1 MSDSWKASRSLGK
14 PEDASVPRKRG
25 RTRHLNQVELADRWG
40 LSPRT
45 LENWRWRGEGPPFVK
60 IGRKVVYRL
69 IDVEAYEHEQLRA
82 NTASV
87 REGQGQAPS
96 TGQSVE

>member
-1 MSDSWKASRSLGK
+1 MSDGWKTDPLLEK
-14 PEDASVPRKRG
+14 PEVALVSRKRSP

-69 IDVEAYEHEQLRA
+69 VDVEGYEHEQLRTKTLPVGDA
-82 NTASV
+82 A
-87 REGQGQAPS
+87 GDG
-96 TGQSVE
+96 

>member
-1 MSDSWKASRSLGK
+1 MSDSRKADTSLRT
-14 PEDASVPRKRG
+14 PEEIQLAPKRPN

-69 IDVEAYEHEQLRA
+69 VDVEAYERERLRA
-82 NTASV
+82 NALSV
-87 REGQGQAPS
+87 PP
-96 TGQSVE
+96 

>member
-1 MSDSWKASRSLGK
+1 MSDGWKTDPSLGK
-14 PEDASVPRKRG
+14 PEVALVSRKRSP

-69 IDVEAYEHEQLRA
+69 IDVEAYEHEQLRTKSRPVDGEA
-82 NTASV
+82 D
-87 REGQGQAPS
+87 GC
-96 TGQSVE
+96 

>member
-1 MSDSWKASRSLGK
+1 MSDSRKADTSLRT
-14 PEDASVPRKRG
+14 PEEMQLLPQRTN

-60 IGRKVVYRL
+60 VGRKVVYRL
-69 IDVEAYEHEQLRA
+69 VDVEAYEREQLRT
-82 NTASV
+82 NTLSV
-87 REGQGQAPS
+87 DPGPS
-96 TGQSVE
+96 SD

>member
-1 MSDSWKASRSLGK
+1 MSDSWKTDSPLGKAELALASR
-14 PEDASVPRKRG
+14 KRSP

-69 IDVEAYEHEQLRA
+69 IDVEAYEHEQLRTKSRPMDGKA
-82 NTASV
+82 D
-87 REGQGQAPS
+87 GC
-96 TGQSVE
+96 

>member
-1 MSDSWKASRSLGK
+1 MSDSWKTNTSLGK
-14 PEDASVPRKRG
+14 PEGTLVPRTRSP
-25 RTRHLNQVELADRWG
+25 RSRHLNQVELADRWG

-69 IDVEAYEHEQLRA
+69 VDVEAYEHEQLRTKSRPVDGEA
-82 NTASV
+82 D
-87 REGQGQAPS
+87 GC
-96 TGQSVE
+96 

>member
-1 MSDSWKASRSLGK
+1 
-14 PEDASVPRKRG
+14 
-25 RTRHLNQVELADRWG
+25 VELADRWG

-69 IDVEAYEHEQLRA
+69 IEVEAYEHEQLRKKPL
-82 NTASV
+82 SV
-87 REGQGQAPS
+87 GGA
-96 TGQSVE
+96 TGGS

>member
-1 MSDSWKASRSLGK
+1 MSDSRKVDASLGNEET
-14 PEDASVPRKRG
+14 PVPRRRSP

-69 IDVEAYEHEQLRA
+69 LDVEAYEQEQLRT
-82 NTASV
+82 NTLSV
-87 REGQGQAPS
+87 GPGAGS
-96 TGQSVE
+96 G